1 MQRRFGWI
9 VLLPLFL
16 AMGCEESDT
25 SGQRSAGPA
34 GQPRARVWVKREF
47 LEQAADEQVEAVLL
61 TCLNNAIKGDYEHEA
76 EIVRSWTPGKR
87 MLYATSQMEGEV
99 NNGGFVQYFWNT
111 ENEFSQMALEGLQLI
126 GAQKHADLMQRAMQI
141 YKEEESQYFQHRTGD
156 SIESLEQAEK
166 NSALNRVDAE
176 FYELTEDLT
185 ALRVKFV
192 REHLDEFA
200 TPS

>member
-1 MQRRFGWI
+1 MHRRFGWV
-9 VLLPLFL
+9 VLLPLLL
-16 AMGCEESDT
+16 ATGCEESDT
-25 SGQRSAGPA
+25 PGQRSARPA
-34 GQPRARVWVKREF
+34 GQPRARAWVRREF
-47 LEQAADEQVEAVLL
+47 LEQASDEQVERVLL
-61 TCLNNAIKGDYEHEA
+61 VCLNNAIRGDYEHEA

-87 MLYATSQMEGEV
+87 MLYTTSQMEGEV

-141 YKEEESQYFQHRTGD
+141 YKKEAGQYFQPRNRGSVD
-156 SIESLEQAEK
+156 SFAQAEK

-176 FYELTEDLT
+176 FYELTENLT

-192 REHLDEFA
+192 REHLEEFA